1 MSYNKKTWIS
11 GETITKD
18 SLNNIENGIANVEDE
33 IDTRLD
39 GLSHILITMADY
51 EALSE
56 SQKND
61 PTVLYMITDAPS
73 IDLSA
78 VEVNTDHL
86 LPKADFEAALETL
99 VTETTFNDT
108 VDLLLPREE
117 FSLMIG
123 DITSEIV
130 EKEELNSRLDG
141 LTLNALTEAEFEA
154 LSEEEQNREDVLYII
169 NNGESSVPINV
180 ITKEDLDARLDGLII
195 NALTEA
201 EFEALSEEEQNRE
214 DVLYIIET
222 TEDDTDQ
229 IEYDMDEFSLKNYL
243 KNNLKLQLTNN
254 TIDLVLEDEVISSI
268 NKDDIMN

>member
-243 KNNLKLQLTNN
+243 KDNLKLQLTNN